1 MRKIGIISFSLM
13 ILLVFIYI
21 LVRPNPE
28 IVSISLISETA
39 QTTYTDDDSIQIF
52 NNAIRTVKKVRGAV
66 DVGPPTYRMNVT
78 YADTEKVVKFSLYLD
93 FETKSGFLIKDS
105 NSEKMLKLKD
115 RSSKKLTDLLSKVIT
130 E

>member
-1 MRKIGIISFSLM
+1 MRKIGIISLM

-28 IVSISLISETA
+28 IVSVSLISETA
-39 QTTYTDDDSIQIF
+39 ETAYTDNDSIRIF
-52 NNAIRTVKKVRGAV
+52 KDAIRTVKKVRGAV

-78 YADTEKVVKFSLYLD
+78 YADTEVVKFSLYLD

-115 RSSKKLTDLLSKVIT
+115 RSSRELTDLLSKVST
-130 E
+130 N

>member
-1 MRKIGIISFSLM
+1 MRKIGIISLM

-39 QTTYTDDDSIQIF
+39 QTTYTDNDSIRIF
-52 NNAIRTVKKVRGAV
+52 NDAIRTVKKVRGAV

-78 YADTEKVVKFSLYLD
+78 YADTEVVKFSLYLD

-105 NSEKMLKLKD
+105 NSEKMLKLND
-115 RSSKKLTDLLSKVIT
+115 RSSKKLTDLLSKVST